1 MLREDDRVPLE
12 MVLSDH
18 KMCFEDGKWRMGQF
32 PLSMDSEDEAVPS
45 LLLLLTVFS

>member
-32 PLSMDSEDEAVPS
+32 PLSDSEDETVPS
-45 LLLLLTVFS
+45 LLLSLLTVFS